1 MEDFKNGEKIVED
14 DKVMIDFGESDF
26 ELEICDS
33 YKKNEYFED
42 MSNNVEFQILRF
54 IVDEF
59 VEKFIS
65 CFFKFGKLF
74 GDLYQVKEDVVFEGS
89 SNFNRG

>member
-1 MEDFKNGEKIVED
+1 
-14 DKVMIDFGESDF
+14 MIDFGESDF

-33 YKKNEYFED
+33 YKKNENFKD

-59 VEKFIS
+59 MEKFIS
-65 CFFKFGKLF
+65 CFSKFYKLF
-74 GDLYQVKEDVVFEGS
+74 GDLYQEKEDIVFEGS

>member
-1 MEDFKNGEKIVED
+1 MVED

-59 VEKFIS
+59 MEKFIG
-65 CFFKFGKLF
+65 CFF
-74 GDLYQVKEDVVFEGS
+74 
-89 SNFNRG
+89 

>member
-1 MEDFKNGEKIVED
+1 MEDFKNGERIVED

-33 YKKNEYFED
+33 YKKNEYFKD

-59 VEKFIS
+59 MEKFIG
-65 CFFKFGKLF
+65 CFFKLYKLF
-74 GDLYQVKEDVVFEGS
+74 GDLYQEKEDVIFEGS

>member
-1 MEDFKNGEKIVED
+1 
-14 DKVMIDFGESDF
+14 MIDFGESDF

-33 YKKNEYFED
+33 YKKNEYFKD

-59 VEKFIS
+59 MEKCIS
-65 CFFKFGKLF
+65 CFFKFYKLF
-74 GDLYQVKEDVVFEGS
+74 GVLYQEKEDVVFEGS
-89 SNFNRG
+89 GNFNRG